1 MIPILVASNTPFAG
15 RTFIALGL
23 AMKLKKQGS
32 TVAYLKPIGGTP
44 IKKGS
49 GVFDADALFMKETLE
64 LEEPIE
70 TISPFVRS
78 FENQA
83 LLFEGRLDDVKK
95 RALASLKSLRD
106 KDFVLIGGAENLL
119 DGSLLDMSAL
129 TLAQEM
135 NASLLL
141 VERWRGDAS
150 ADSLFGAAKLFG
162 GRFIGGVINKVPL
175 SALAHVKENIVP
187 FLEKKGVKIFG
198 VFQKDSALESVSV
211 RQLSEILGGKVICC
225 PDRLDEF
232 VENFSIGA
240 MDVDSAL
247 SYFRRIPNK
256 AVITGAHRSDIQLA
270 AMETSTRC
278 IILTGGL
285 PTNDVVIGKAQ
296 ATGIP
301 MISVADD
308 TFTTIDKIEANMGK
322 TSIREKR
329 KVARVSELMDMGF
342 DTNRFLKSVK

>member
-1 MIPILVASNTPFAG
+1 MIPILIASNTPFAG

-23 AMKLKKQGS
+23 AMKLKKQGR
-32 TVAYLKPIGGTP
+32 TVGYLKPLGGTP
-44 IKKGS
+44 VKKGA
-49 GVFDADALFMKETLE
+49 GVYDADALFMKETLE

-78 FENQA
+78 FENQT
-83 LLFEGRLDDVKK
+83 LLFEGKLEDAKA
-95 RALASLKSLRD
+95 RALASLKSLQN
-106 KDFVLIGGAENLL
+106 KEFVLIGGAENLL
-119 DGSLLDMSAL
+119 DGSLLDMNAL
-129 TLAQEM
+129 SLAQEM
-135 NASLLL
+135 NASVLL
-141 VERWRGDAS
+141 VERWRGDTS
-150 ADSLFGAAKLFG
+150 ADSLFGAAQLFG
-162 GRFIGGVINKVPL
+162 KRFIGGVINKVPL
-175 SALAHVKENIVP
+175 NTLAHVKETIVP
-187 FLEKKGVKIFG
+187 FLEKKGVNVFG
-198 VFQKDSALESVSV
+198 VFQKDSALESISV

-225 PDRLDEF
+225 NDRLDEY

-285 PTNDVVIGKAQ
+285 PANDVVVGKAQ
-296 ATGIP
+296 ATGVP
-301 MISVADD
+301 LISVSDD

-329 KVARVSELMDMGF
+329 KVARVSEMMDIGF
-342 DTNRFLKSVK
+342 DINRFLKSIS